1 VSFVRAASVGEVWEG
16 ELRSVVVEGARIL
29 LVNVGGRVCAYEDR
43 CAHQGYPLSEGRL
56 EGGVLVCALHGW
68 QYDPTSGCGVNPEG
82 ANLRVCPVKVEG
94 GDVLISVDAIRPR
107 PTQKDAVGPVLHAG
121 PRAAAVVEAIR
132 TLNPEATVTDR
143 GAYLRVTSSK
153 RLRVTRAA
161 IEAHAG
167 APFALPAD
175 LERIMVSFKGRF
187 DVSED
192 EAVWWSP

>member
-1 VSFVRAASVGEVWEG
+1 LDEVWEG
-16 ELRSVVVEGARIL
+16 ELRGVVVDGAKVL

-56 EGGVLVCALHGW
+56 ENGVLVCALHGW
-68 QYDPTSGCGVNPEG
+68 EYDPASGCGVNPEG
-82 ANLRVCPVKVEG
+82 TTLRAYPIKIVG
-94 GDVLISVDAIRPR
+94 SDVLVNVEALRPR
-107 PTQKDAVGPVLHAG
+107 PRAADAVGPVLHAS

-132 TLNPEATVTDR
+132 ALNPEATVTDR
-143 GAYLRVTSSK
+143 GAYLRVASP
-153 RLRVTRAA
+153 RRMRVTREA
-161 IEAHAG
+161 IELHAG

-175 LERIMVSFKGRF
+175 LEQIMVSFKGRF